1 VEVMLSS
8 ITIQNFAIID
18 NITINFK
25 PGLTVLTG
33 ETGAGKSI
41 IIDAI
46 GMLLGERASQD
57 LIRYGADKA
66 IIEGVFFHDNPVI
79 TEILNNL
86 GIDDED
92 NIITIRREI
101 SANGKSISRVN
112 GLVVNL
118 SQLLTISNYLA
129 DIHTQI
135 DSRKLFISSNYLE
148 FIDNNKVKEL
158 MPIYLEKLK
167 NYKNYLKKY
176 LDLKNTQN
184 KDNQMIEFYKY
195 QFDELNKA
203 NLDLT
208 EIDELKNEL
217 DQLNNFDSIYR
228 TLSES
233 VSYFQDNSIIDT
245 IHLINNN
252 LSKLSAFH
260 NKYQEIKERLMSSYY
275 EIEDI
280 YNEIHDDLL
289 NLEFDQERLDYI
301 NARLSFINNLKRKYQ
316 KDLPELIEYRDELSH
331 KLDSFT
337 NYDFYLKEYYQ
348 DVKKSHQELLD
359 IALAIHN
366 IRRALSEEMSN
377 AIKKTLADLHLSKV
391 ELKITFDE
399 VNYSDILNDSI
410 FYNDG
415 IDKVNFMISFNPGE
429 PLKELS
435 KVASGGEMSRVMLA
449 LKVHML
455 KNYQLPA
462 IIFDEIDTG
471 VSGEVAL
478 SVAEK
483 LKEISN
489 STQVLAITHLPVVAG
504 IANNHFLIKKEAKDD
519 RVTTT
524 VTEISEEERI
534 LEIAKMIAG
543 ENATENSI
551 KLAKEMIRR

>member
-1 VEVMLSS
+1 MLSS

-543 ENATENSI
+543 ENVTENSI

>member
-1 VEVMLSS
+1 MLSS

-79 TEILNNL
+79 TEILNSL

-316 KDLPELIEYRDELSH
+316 KDLPELIEYRDELSQ

-543 ENATENSI
+543 ENVTENSI

>member
-1 VEVMLSS
+1 MLSS

-316 KDLPELIEYRDELSH
+316 KDLPELIEYRDELSQ

>member
-1 VEVMLSS
+1 MLSS

-316 KDLPELIEYRDELSH
+316 KDLPELIEYRDELSQ

-543 ENATENSI
+543 ENVTENSI

>member
-1 VEVMLSS
+1 MLSS

-46 GMLLGERASQD
+46 GMLLGERASQE

-79 TEILNNL
+79 TEILNSL

-245 IHLINNN
+245 IHLVNNN

-316 KDLPELIEYRDELSH
+316 KDLPELIEYRDELSQ

-391 ELKITFDE
+391 ELKITFDQ

-543 ENATENSI
+543 ENVTENSI

>member
-316 KDLPELIEYRDELSH
+316 KDLPELIEYRDELSQ

-543 ENATENSI
+543 ENVTENSI

>member
-1 VEVMLSS
+1 MLSS

-79 TEILNNL
+79 TEILNSL

-245 IHLINNN
+245 IHLVNNN

-280 YNEIHDDLL
+280 YNEIHNDLL

-316 KDLPELIEYRDELSH
+316 KDLPELIEYRDELSQ

-543 ENATENSI
+543 ENVTENSI

>member
-1 VEVMLSS
+1 MLSS

-79 TEILNNL
+79 TEILNSL

-118 SQLLTISNYLA
+118 SQLLTISNNLA

-316 KDLPELIEYRDELSH
+316 KDLPELIEYRDELSQ

>member
-1 VEVMLSS
+1 MLSS

-245 IHLINNN
+245 IHLVNNN

-316 KDLPELIEYRDELSH
+316 KDLPELIEYRDELSQ

-543 ENATENSI
+543 ENVTENSI

>member
-1 VEVMLSS
+1 MLSS

-46 GMLLGERASQD
+46 GMLLGQRASQD

-316 KDLPELIEYRDELSH
+316 KDLPELIEYRDELSQ

>member
-1 VEVMLSS
+1 MLSS

-79 TEILNNL
+79 TEILNSL

-217 DQLNNFDSIYR
+217 DQLNNFDSI
-228 TLSES
+228 
-233 VSYFQDNSIIDT
+233 
-245 IHLINNN
+245 
-252 LSKLSAFH
+252 
-260 NKYQEIKERLMSSYY
+260 
-275 EIEDI
+275 
-280 YNEIHDDLL
+280 
-289 NLEFDQERLDYI
+289 
-301 NARLSFINNLKRKYQ
+301 
-316 KDLPELIEYRDELSH
+316 
-331 KLDSFT
+331 
-337 NYDFYLKEYYQ
+337 
-348 DVKKSHQELLD
+348 
-359 IALAIHN
+359 
-366 IRRALSEEMSN
+366 
-377 AIKKTLADLHLSKV
+377 
-391 ELKITFDE
+391 
-399 VNYSDILNDSI
+399 
-410 FYNDG
+410 
-415 IDKVNFMISFNPGE
+415 
-429 PLKELS
+429 
-435 KVASGGEMSRVMLA
+435 
-449 LKVHML
+449 
-455 KNYQLPA
+455 
-462 IIFDEIDTG
+462 
-471 VSGEVAL
+471 
-478 SVAEK
+478 
-483 LKEISN
+483 
-489 STQVLAITHLPVVAG
+489 
-504 IANNHFLIKKEAKDD
+504 
-519 RVTTT
+519 
-524 VTEISEEERI
+524 
-534 LEIAKMIAG
+534 
-543 ENATENSI
+543 
-551 KLAKEMIRR
+551 

>member
-1 VEVMLSS
+1 MLSS

-184 KDNQMIEFYKY
+184 KDKQMIEFYKY

-543 ENATENSI
+543 ENVTENSI

>member
-1 VEVMLSS
+1 MLSS

-316 KDLPELIEYRDELSH
+316 KDLPELIEYRDELSQ

-359 IALAIHN
+359 IALAIHS

-543 ENATENSI
+543 ENVTENSI

>member
-1 VEVMLSS
+1 MLSS

-79 TEILNNL
+79 TEILNSL

-245 IHLINNN
+245 IHLVNNN

-280 YNEIHDDLL
+280 YNEIHNDLL

-316 KDLPELIEYRDELSH
+316 KDLPELIEYRDELSQ

-359 IALAIHN
+359 IALAIHS

>member
-1 VEVMLSS
+1 MLSS

>member
-1 VEVMLSS
+1 MLSS

-158 MPIYLEKLK
+158 MPTYLEKLK

-316 KDLPELIEYRDELSH
+316 KDLPELIEYRDELSQ

>member
-79 TEILNNL
+79 TEILNSL

-316 KDLPELIEYRDELSH
+316 KDLPELIEYRDELSQ

-543 ENATENSI
+543 ENVTENSI

>member
-1 VEVMLSS
+1 MLSS

-79 TEILNNL
+79 TEILNSL

-316 KDLPELIEYRDELSH
+316 KDLPELIEYRDELSQ